1 MTEEELLRTIREA
14 ARDRRASLDLSSKG
28 IRALPAEIGQ
38 LSALRGLNL
47 IGNELTALPSEI
59 GQLSALRELYLG
71 GNKLTALPAE
81 IGQLS
86 ALSSLDL
93 RDNKLTALPAEIGQL
108 SALRGLYLSSN
119 ELTALPAEIGTLSAL
134 RELYLTRN
142 KLTALP
148 TEIGQLS
155 ALSWLDLRDNKL
167 TALPAEIG
175 QLSALR
181 YLELSN
187 NELTGLPAE
196 IGQLSALQVFD
207 LSNNELT
214 ALPAEIGKVS
224 AVESLSLGGNP
235 GLVFPPWE
243 IVRQGKAAVMR
254 FLRKYLEDSRRQW
267 VSKLL
272 VLGEGGVGKTSLL
285 RTLAGE
291 PLDQQESTTHG
302 IEIRP
307 LESSHPI
314 EPGVT
319 MQLKAWDFGG
329 QEIYHATHQFFLTE
343 RSLFVLVWNARHGY
357 EQGKL
362 YYWLDAV
369 QARAP
374 QSPVLIV
381 ATFIDQR
388 DADLPLAD
396 IQRKYPQVVGH
407 YAVSNL
413 NGKGIERLQAAI
425 AAAAAGLP
433 RMGERWPGQWLAA
446 ANAVRQRPD
455 NFITP
460 AELRPLM
467 GAHGVVGKDQD
478 ILARW
483 LHELGDI
490 LYFQDDP
497 GLNDMVI
504 LKPPWVISEIDR
516 VLESEEVIAKT
527 GVFTR
532 CHMEELWS
540 AVTPQVRDHFLR
552 LMEKYDLSYR
562 TPEDEEISLVV
573 ERLPLDPAKFEEPWE
588 AIKQSEGCTEVAMRF
603 LLGSTL
609 PAGMP
614 TWFIARS
621 HRFTT
626 HTHWRLGALFAD
638 GPKRNHLALVQAFP
652 HDRYIELRVRG
663 PFPHN
668 FFALLRDGLEL
679 TVARF
684 PGLKVERRVPCPGH
698 DGAACAYEFAL
709 DNLQRA
715 IKRRPPV
722 REMQCQVG
730 LENVSVPLLLFGI
743 DWNAQDEV
751 WRRLDEILAGQD
763 EPRRE
768 LKELTELT
776 QRQFLDIFRREQAS
790 VDSHCPS
797 IFVLRK
803 AGGLI
808 QTLTERHGVTQTDEW
823 LSKLGWQKL
832 ELHLVCQQPGCWHL
846 AEGGAYGVTQYPRLL
861 RALLPYMKGMLQVL
875 KYALPVVGIAFAVTD
890 KTLGP
895 LLKDDVSF
903 TEDLVDALSGSIEAA
918 EPIDAGLRALPDAPG
933 FIEAEGAGLRALR
946 ILLDRLDPQQNWGG
960 LTKVLTLEGHYLWLC
975 PRHAAEFRRR

>member
-1 MTEEELLRTIREA
+1 MTKKELLRVIREA
-14 ARDRRASLDLSSKG
+14 ARDRRASLYLG
-28 IRALPAEIGQ
+28 QRGLTALPAEIGQ
-38 LSALRGLNL
+38 V
-47 IGNELTALPSEI
+47 P
-59 GQLSALRELYLG
+59 ALRELYLG

-86 ALSSLDL
+86 ALQRLHLNDNGLTALPAEIGQLPALESLDL
-93 RDNKLTALPAEIGQL
+93 SHNELTALPAEIGQLSALQFLGLSFNKLTALPAEIGQLSALESLGLGSNKLTALPAEIGQLPALEFLDLSFNKLTALPAEIGQL
-108 SALRGLYLSSN
+108 SALRSLWLHG
-119 ELTALPAEIGTLSAL
+119 
-134 RELYLTRN
+134 N

-148 TEIGQLS
+148 TEIGQLF
-155 ALSWLDLRDNKL
+155 ALEFLHLSNNEL
-167 TALPAEIG
+167 TAVPAEIG
-175 QLSALR
+175 QLSALKALL
-181 YLELSN
+181 LER
-187 NELTGLPAE
+187 
-196 IGQLSALQVFD
+196 
-207 LSNNELT
+207 
-214 ALPAEIGKVS
+214 
-224 AVESLSLGGNP
+224 NP
-235 GLVFPPWE
+235 GLVFPPPE
-243 IVRQGKAAVMR
+243 IVEQGTAAVLT

-267 VSKLL
+267 VSKVL

-285 RTLAGE
+285 RALAGE

-307 LESSHPI
+307 LEFSHPS
-314 EPGVT
+314 EPRVT
-319 MQLKAWDFGG
+319 MQLNAWDFGG

-381 ATFIDQR
+381 AAFIDQR

-407 YAVSNL
+407 YAVSNRDGTGMEEL
-413 NGKGIERLQAAI
+413 RAAI

-433 RMGERWPGQWLAA
+433 LMGERWPGQWLAA

-455 NFITP
+455 NFIAP
-460 AELRPLM
+460 AELRRLM
-467 GAHGVVGKDQD
+467 AAHGVVGKDQD

-483 LHELGDI
+483 LHELGDT

-516 VLESEEVIAKT
+516 VLESEEVIAKA

-532 CHMEELWS
+532 CHMEKLWS
-540 AVTPQVRDHFLR
+540 GVTPQVRDHFLR

-573 ERLPLDPAKFEEPWE
+573 ERLPLDPADFEKSWE
-588 AIKQSEGCTEVAMRF
+588 AVKQAEGCTEVAMRF

-638 GPKRNHLALVQAFP
+638 GPERNHLALVQAFP
-652 HDRYIELRVRG
+652 HHRYIELRVRG

-684 PGLKVERRVPCPGH
+684 PGLKVERLVPCPGH
-698 DGAACAYEFAL
+698 DGAACEYEFAL

-715 IKRRPPV
+715 IKRERPV
-722 REMQCQVG
+722 LEIQCQRG
-730 LENVSVPLLLFGI
+730 LEDVSVPLLLFGI
-743 DWNAQDEV
+743 DWNAKDELL
-751 WRRLDEILAGQD
+751 RRLDEILAGQD
-763 EPRRE
+763 EQVQG
-768 LKELTELT
+768 LKDLTELT
-776 QRQFLDIFRREQAS
+776 QRQFLNIFHREQAS
-790 VDSHCPS
+790 VDSHCPN
-797 IFVLRK
+797 IFVLRP
-803 AGGLI
+803 AGALI
-808 QTLTERHGVTQTDEW
+808 ETVTGRHGETQIAEW

-846 AEGGAYGVTQYPRLL
+846 TERGAYEVTQYPRLL
-861 RALLPYMKGMLQVL
+861 RAALPYMKGMLQVL

-903 TEDLVDALSGSIEAA
+903 MADLVHGLSGSVEAA
-918 EPIDAGLRALPDAPG
+918 EPVDAGLCALPDAPG

-946 ILLDRLDPQQNWGG
+946 ILLDHLDPQQNWGG

>member
-1 MTEEELLRTIREA
+1 
-14 ARDRRASLDLSSKG
+14 LSKLG
-28 IRALPAEIGQ
+28 V
-38 LSALRGLNL
+38 LNL
-47 IGNELTALPSEI
+47 RN
-59 GQLSALRELYLG
+59 
-71 GNKLTALPAE
+71 NKLTALPAE
-81 IGQLS
+81 IG
-86 ALSSLDL
+86 
-93 RDNKLTALPAEIGQL
+93 N
-108 SALRGLYLSSN
+108 
-119 ELTALPAEIGTLSAL
+119 
-134 RELYLTRN
+134 
-142 KLTALP
+142 
-148 TEIGQLS
+148 
-155 ALSWLDLRDNKL
+155 
-167 TALPAEIG
+167 
-175 QLSALR
+175 
-181 YLELSN
+181 
-187 NELTGLPAE
+187 
-196 IGQLSALQVFD
+196 LSALQVLD

-214 ALPAEIGKVS
+214 ALPAEIGQLPTLRM
-224 AVESLSLGGNP
+224 LSLEQNP
-235 GLVFPPWE
+235 GLVFPPPE
-243 IVRQGKAAVMR
+243 IVQQGMAAVLT
-254 FLRKYLEDSRRQW
+254 FLRRYRADSRRQW

-285 RTLAGE
+285 RALAGE
-291 PLDQQESTTHG
+291 PLNQQESTTHG
-302 IEIRP
+302 VEIRP
-307 LESSHPI
+307 LEFSHPSK
-314 EPGVT
+314 PGVT

-381 ATFIDQR
+381 AAFIDQR

-396 IQRKYPQVVGH
+396 IQRKYPQVLGH
-407 YAVSNL
+407 YAVSNRDGTGMEEL
-413 NGKGIERLQAAI
+413 RAAI
-425 AAAAAGLP
+425 AAVAAGLP
-433 RMGERWPGQWLAA
+433 LMGERWPGQWLAA

-460 AELRPLM
+460 AEMRRLM
-467 GAHGVVGKDQD
+467 AAHGVVGKDQD

-532 CHMEELWS
+532 CHMERLWS
-540 AVTPQVRDHFLR
+540 GVTPEVRDHFLR

-573 ERLPLDPAKFEEPWE
+573 ERLPLDPAKFKEPWE
-588 AIKQSEGCTEVAMRF
+588 AIKQAEGCTEVAMRF

-638 GPKRNHLALVQAFP
+638 GPERNHLALVQAFP

-668 FFALLRDGLEL
+668 FFSLLRDGLEL

-715 IKRRPPV
+715 IKRERPV
-722 REMQCQVG
+722 LEMQCQRG
-730 LENVSVPLLLFGI
+730 FENVSVPLLLFGI
-743 DWNAQDEV
+743 DWNAKDELL
-751 WRRLDEILAGQD
+751 RRLDEILAGQD
-763 EPRRE
+763 EQMQG
-768 LKELTELT
+768 LKDLTELT
-776 QRQFLDIFRREQAS
+776 QRQFLNIFHREQAS
-790 VDSHCPS
+790 VDLHCPN
-797 IFVLRK
+797 IFVLRG

-808 QTLTERHGVTQTDEW
+808 QTLTDRHGVTQTGEW
-823 LSKLGWQKL
+823 LSKLGWQRL
-832 ELHLVCQQPGCWHL
+832 ELHLVCQRPGCWHL
-846 AEGGAYGVTQYPRLL
+846 TEGGAYEVTQHPRLL
-861 RALLPYMKGMLQVL
+861 RALVPYMKGMLQVL
-875 KYALPVVGIAFAVTD
+875 KYAQPVVGIAFAVTD

-895 LLKDDVSF
+895 LLKDDVSSMQ
-903 TEDLVDALSGSIEAA
+903 DLVDALSGSIEAA

-946 ILLDRLDPQQNWGG
+946 VLLDRLDPQQRWGG